1 MKSSF
6 FPYTEEK
13 NGGVCGSGFPVVYY
27 RKPAAP
33 DSRLRFHS
41 GRGWNVCIKRGM
53 TSMKMNDE
61 QKKMAEEI
69 AFFMRRLYQQ
79 GLTTTSG
86 GNISVRIGNR
96 VLLTP
101 GGTDKARMCADDIGM
116 LDFEGHVLT
125 DGFKATCEAGM
136 HLSVLRV
143 RPDINAIVHA
153 HPVTASAFAAAEC
166 RISNRL
172 LCESYAVLG
181 EIGRIGFE
189 NFGTEALAEQ
199 AAKAA
204 ENCNSLLF
212 SNHGAMTLGRS
223 LLQAFDRLEVLEN
236 AAKATLICEH
246 LLKSR
251 ATPIPENRLSE
262 ITVMK

>member
-1 MKSSF
+1 
-6 FPYTEEK
+6 
-13 NGGVCGSGFPVVYY
+13 
-27 RKPAAP
+27 
-33 DSRLRFHS
+33 
-41 GRGWNVCIKRGM
+41 
-53 TSMKMNDE
+53 MKMNDE